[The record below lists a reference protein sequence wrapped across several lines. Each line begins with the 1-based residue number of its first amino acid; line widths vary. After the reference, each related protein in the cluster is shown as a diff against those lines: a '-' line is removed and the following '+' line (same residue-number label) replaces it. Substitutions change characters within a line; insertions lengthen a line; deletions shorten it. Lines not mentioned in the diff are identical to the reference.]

1 MIILPM
7 FSVVHKQRR
16 KVITFIESIFQN
28 KRNRYFA
35 GIIIDVCLLTIIII
49 LAPRP
54 INKVIIPLISPITSI
69 QPIANANI
77 LNKGTH
83 EIYGFAPYWVF
94 DKVQK
99 NIDFNILT
107 TLSYFGITVADSGDL
122 DTNDPGYIT
131 FMSDKATHL
140 FTLAHSNNTRVVV
153 TLTQMDNTAIEN
165 FLDNQNAQESRIHH
179 DIPGSQVTV
188 AVYATS
194 AKEIQLYDLSSLG
207 KEADNIFMMAYDF
220 SVPGSDNATPTAPLY
235 GYKKGKYWYDVA
247 TAVNDFLTLVPANKL
262 ILGVPYYGYDWPV
275 YQPKVDALTRPYYS
289 WQGSPTTQTYAS
301 AQENIQSD
309 KAGTDGY
316 LTGWDNDG
324 KVGWR
329 AYFVAATG
337 TWRMV
342 FLDDPRSLGL
352 KYDFAIQNNL
362 AGVGMWALGYDDGR
376 KDLWQ
381 VLKEKFGVKDV
392 ATNRQTRQV

>member
-1 MIILPM
+1 MIILHM

-165 FLDNQNAQESRIHH
+165 FLDNQNAQENTINQSI
-179 DIPGSQVTV
+179 
-188 AVYATS
+188 
-194 AKEIQLYDLSSLG
+194 E
-207 KEADNIFMMAYDF
+207 
-220 SVPGSDNATPTAPLY
+220 
-235 GYKKGKYWYDVA
+235 
-247 TAVNDFLTLVPANKL
+247 L
-262 ILGVPYYGYDWPV
+262 I
-275 YQPKVDALTRPYYS
+275 RPR
-289 WQGSPTTQTYAS
+289 GL
-301 AQENIQSD
+301 
-309 KAGTDGY
+309 DG
-316 LTGWDNDG
+316 
-324 KVGWR
+324 
-329 AYFVAATG
+329 
-337 TWRMV
+337 
-342 FLDDPRSLGL
+342 
-352 KYDFAIQNNL
+352 
-362 AGVGMWALGYDDGR
+362 
-376 KDLWQ
+376 
-381 VLKEKFGVKDV
+381 
-392 ATNRQTRQV
+392 